1 MNFVILAAGR
11 SQRFGRNKLEERFN
25 GKTLPRLGA
34 EFAVRNGASNIYL
47 TLSRSSVTTDGKR
60 IYHPILEDISEVCSP
75 IVGFQSEEFYG
86 PGAAISTWAG
96 IIDGPFIVLF
106 GDNYYSGD
114 LGKYADIFQDYD
126 DKNTYFTTL
135 SLPPDPRN
143 LQLSAVIDGYVV
155 EKPHSYMRGDYFC
168 GMIRFPKN
176 CFEHFENL
184 RRSDRGEIEITD
196 MINMLPSSVPINLR
210 EIGVTWD
217 DLTYQSDIERI
228 RTLVGNEGQ

>member
-34 EFAVRNGASNIYL
+34 EFALKNGASNIYL

-75 IVGFQSEEFYG
+75 IIGFQSEEFYG

-96 IIDGPFIVLF
+96 IINEPFVVLF
-106 GDNYYSGD
+106 GDNYYSGNLD
-114 LGKYADIFQDYD
+114 KYIDVFQDETD
-126 DKNTYFTTL
+126 NNTYFTTL
-135 SLPPDPRN
+135 SFPPNPRN
-143 LQLSAVIDGYVV
+143 LQLSAVVDGYVV
-155 EKPHSYMRGDYFC
+155 EKPHSYMQGDYFC

-176 CFEHFENL
+176 CFEYFENL
-184 RRSDRGEIEITD
+184 KRSDRGEIEITD
-196 MINMLPSSVPINLR
+196 MINMSPSSVPINLK
-210 EIGVTWD
+210 EIEMVWD

-228 RTLVGNEGQ
+228 HKLIVNER